1 MIPGLDGLRAI
12 AFLMIFGFHTDHL
25 PFGWLGVQMFFVISG
40 YLITG
45 ILLRMK
51 ENLPTWE
58 YFFKFYGRRFFRI
71 FPLYYFYLLLIF
83 FLSTWLISI
92 SFKPKMM
99 HIVVDQIRYA
109 VLYVYN
115 FYSTLKEF
123 NSSPFLDHLWSLSV
137 EEQFYIVWP
146 LLIFF
151 VNEKHLKKL
160 FLAGIIAGPVFR
172 FLIFL
177 IYQSGYIEAFRALPI
192 YSLPFSHVDAFA
204 LGAYITR
211 FAIPNARKQLIYLS
225 FAVPLIGFVTQFMAN
240 GKFEP
245 FLTLGY
251 QDSMPDAYQYIWAY
265 TLLNYLF
272 VVLLYCVV
280 YEKMFIRFLDL
291 PPLQYLGKIS
301 YGLYIYHFPI
311 VHFFP
316 VNLFVSKLQGRVA
329 STEMV
334 SLIILIIVSAV
345 TVAVASLSYY
355 ALEKPFLKMKDR
367 YVSYSNRSVDSV
379 ASSDLG
385 AA

>member
-12 AFLMIFGFHTDHL
+12 AFLIIFGFHTDYL
-25 PFGWLGVQMFFVISG
+25 PFGWLGVQLFFVISG

-51 ENLPTWE
+51 ENLPAGE
-58 YFFKFYGRRFFRI
+58 YFLKFYGRRFFRI
-71 FPLYYFYLLLIF
+71 FPLYYLYLLLIF

-92 SFKPKMM
+92 SYKPKMM
-99 HIVVDQIRYA
+99 QVVIDQIWYA

-115 FYSTLKEF
+115 FYSTYRGF

-137 EEQFYIVWP
+137 EEQFYIIWP

-172 FLIFL
+172 LAIFL
-177 IYQSGYIEAFRALPI
+177 IYQTGYIESFRALPI
-192 YSLPFSHVDAFA
+192 YTLPFSHVDAFA

-211 FAIPNARKQLIYLS
+211 FSIPNARKQLAYLS
-225 FAVPLIGFVTQFMAN
+225 VAVPLVGFLTQFAAN

-251 QDSMPDAYQYIWAY
+251 QDSMPDAYQFIWAY

-272 VVLLYCVV
+272 VVLVYCVV
-280 YEKMFIRFLDL
+280 HEKMFVRFLDW
-291 PPLQYLGKIS
+291 PPLQYIGKIS

-311 VHFFP
+311 VFFFP
-316 VNLFVSKLQGRVA
+316 VNWFVGWIRAVGISENLVP
-329 STEMV
+329 
-334 SLIILIIVSAV
+334 LLILISSFLS
-345 TVAVASLSYY
+345 TVAIASLSYY
-355 ALEKPFLKMKDR
+355 VWEKPFLKLKDR
-367 YVSYSNRSVDSV
+367 FVSYSN
-379 ASSDLG
+379 
-385 AA
+385 